1 MEIQSIVKNDA
12 LFDCL
17 KHQMMNLLSG
27 SMIQAQNGVLN
38 DSMDCTFANI
48 LTCLVGAPSLMSQ
61 FH

>member
-38 DSMDCTFANI
+38 DSMDCTFANTSW
-48 LTCLVGAPSLMSQ
+48 LAWLEL
-61 FH
+61 HL